1 VTFATAAS
9 KAATALKTLKE
20 AQTVGDIVD
29 TVVGKGG
36 LKNRRNQ
43 SKRHAGLGTKVASGG
58 WKLLPAQG
66 VGMAETYR
74 LAKTV
79 PAAASSSAAAEGAR

>member
-1 VTFATAAS
+1 
-9 KAATALKTLKE
+9 LKE

-36 LKNRRNQ
+36 VKIGAINQ
-43 SKRHAGLGTKVASGG
+43 SGRACHYGNKGSQWRVEGASY
-58 WKLLPAQG
+58 AQG

-79 PAAASSSAAAEGAR
+79 PAAASSSAAAEGQGS

>member
-1 VTFATAAS
+1 
-9 KAATALKTLKE
+9 LKE

-36 LKNRRNQ
+36 VKKSAQ
-43 SKRHAGLGTKVASGG
+43 SIKAAAPVTTATKVASGVLEG
-58 WKLLPAQG
+58 AYAQG